1 MFAVQK
7 AFSIAQSIM
16 AIQTSVAKA
25 MSVGFPAN
33 IPLIGQ
39 AISQGAGIL
48 STLRGVQSPAIGQ
61 AHDGIMSVPK
71 SGTWNL
77 EKGERVL
84 PKHTAAAMDKTLANA
99 NSGGVQVNNYAGVAV
114 TAQQENGLTIIDVR
128 NEIERKMRSDMTNP
142 NSSISKS
149 IYRNTTANPQR

>member
-1 MFAVQK
+1 
-7 AFSIAQSIM
+7 M

-33 IPLIGQ
+33 VPLIAQ
-39 AISQGAGIL
+39 AVSQGASIV
-48 STLRGVQSPAIGQ
+48 STLKGLQAPAIGQ

-84 PKHTAAAMDKTLANA
+84 PKHTAAAMDKTLASA
-99 NSGGVQVNNYAGVAV
+99 SGGNVQVNNYAGMAV
-114 TAQQENGLTIIDVR
+114 TARQENGLTIIDVR
-128 NEIERKMRSDMTNP
+128 NEIERKMRSDMANP
-142 NSSISKS
+142 NSVIGKS
-149 IYRNTTANPQR
+149 IYRNTTLEIRSDKG